1 MSSSAQP
8 VYIKEGILR
17 EGLTQG
23 IAFHDWKITSKKA
36 PICNSTE
43 MEKLQ
48 KDFGLPPPEMVFG
61 NNCVTLKKGDFEIS
75 LNAYDALSRVD
86 TSSTSSENLKVAYA
100 EEWTRKSA
108 MNHTDVKDV
117 VKPYDWSYTTD
128 YRGTCL
134 ADFESSP
141 TSMIDIDRLKRPE
154 PILFY
159 DENILY
165 EDELADN
172 GTAMLTVRLR
182 NQ

>member
-43 MEKLQ
+43 MEKFVLRIKNFACLLRSNPYRLQ

-100 EEWTRKSA
+100 EEWTRK
-108 MNHTDVKDV
+108 
-117 VKPYDWSYTTD
+117 
-128 YRGTCL
+128 R
-134 ADFESSP
+134 
-141 TSMIDIDRLKRPE
+141 
-154 PILFY
+154 
-159 DENILY
+159 
-165 EDELADN
+165 
-172 GTAMLTVRLR
+172 
-182 NQ
+182 